1 MLAVVAMLAP
11 FYAPARTISGLN
23 AFELFVAILMVTGI
37 PGVAFHLRIRSH
49 IKRTVESRYP
59 AGNDL
64 SGA

>member
-1 MLAVVAMLAP
+1 MLAP